1 MRKLVSII
9 FAFSTIVGR
18 SQAPGRTVQFS
29 PPPVHNDFYK
39 NADLPVVKDKYP
51 PFASGTPYFI
61 DEWLNADGEL
71 EHGETFKDVKMR
83 LDLVD
88 NTLQYINPDG
98 LELVASSA
106 IKTVIFKDSA

>member
-1 MRKLVSII
+1 MRKLLSII
-9 FAFSTIVGR
+9 FSFSWCISH

-29 PPPVHNDFYK
+29 PPPVHNNFYK
-39 NADLPVVKDKYP
+39 NADLAVVKDKYP

-83 LDLVD
+83 LDL
-88 NTLQYINPDG
+88 I
-98 LELVASSA
+98 
-106 IKTVIFKDSA
+106 